1 MAPVCPAPLPLW
13 HFQGSHGPH
22 TLHHVWRLMLPSHR
36 GNPPAPLLGTKS
48 CCASDHHAW
57 VWVMVLETLA
67 ASLTL
72 QILLFQ
78 DEEDKTPTSSYHL
91 HPTGASGK
99 FVSPV
104 DQTAPSME
112 KLEKNKTETR
122 GGCCRQSWPRPL
134 WSTCHSWSISSPTG
148 ALGAARLSSP
158 APSLLP
164 PASTNSAASPPGD
177 ACKLLRNVNRAIL
190 KPRC

>member
-57 VWVMVLETLA
+57 VWVVVLETLA
-67 ASLTL
+67 ASSML

-78 DEEDKTPTSSYHL
+78 DEEAKTPTSSYHL

-122 GGCCRQSWPRPL
+122 GGCCRQSWPRP
-134 WSTCHSWSISSPTG
+134 SGPRATPG
-148 ALGAARLSSP
+148 ASP
-158 APSLLP
+158 APP
-164 PASTNSAASPPGD
+164 RRWARPASPLQPRACFLRPALTQQPRPPGTP
-177 ACKLLRNVNRAIL
+177 VNY
-190 KPRC
+190 